1 MTTLE
6 RLELRGTR
14 VLVVDDDADNRE
26 MLAMIL
32 EHSGA
37 VVATAD
43 SASEALRVLEKEHS
57 QVLISDIGLPDE
69 DGYSLLR
76 KIRALSKARGGEIP
90 AIALTGYG
98 SQEDRAQANAG
109 GFQAHLTKPV
119 ALDEMLA
126 AIVRV
131 LQTPPSL

>member
-1 MTTLE
+1 MSSLQ
-6 RLELRGTR
+6 RPELRGTR

-37 VVATAD
+37 VVATAA
-43 SASEALRVLEKEHS
+43 SAAEALRVLESAHS

-69 DGYSLLR
+69 DGYCLLT
-76 KIRALSKARGGEIP
+76 KVRALSKARGGDIP
-90 AIALTGYG
+90 AIALSGYG
-98 SQEDRAQANAG
+98 RDEGRGAR

-119 ALDEMLA
+119 TPEKILA
-126 AIVRV
+126 TIAHL
-131 LQTPPSL
+131 LQPGPGP